1 MKISPEEA
9 LRAILSG
16 GQFRSPQQIAR
27 LGRIVSSGLVGDS
40 SEADGL
46 RAQLIEAQDE
56 IAELRI
62 QLAEIT
68 DEHAKCAAEIETLK
82 AKSRVTPKARRTRKT
97 TTKKAEPKADA
108 E

>member
-27 LGRIVSSGLVGDS
+27 LGRIVSSGLAGGS

-46 RAQLIEAQDE
+46 KAQLVEAQDE

-82 AKSRVTPKARRTRKT
+82 AAAAKPKTRRTRKT

>member
-46 RAQLIEAQDE
+46 KAQLVEAQDE

-62 QLAEIT
+62 ELAELT
-68 DEHAKCAAEIETLK
+68 DAHAKCAAEIETLK
-82 AKSRVTPKARRTRKT
+82 AAAAKPKARRTRKT

>member
-27 LGRIVSSGLVGDS
+27 LGRIVADALSCCDVADAGDAAKLV
-40 SEADGL
+40 
-46 RAQLIEAQDE
+46 EAQDE
-56 IAELRI
+56 IDSLRAELTE
-62 QLAEIT
+62 LT
-68 DEHAKCAAEIETLK
+68 GLHAKCAAEIETLK
-82 AKSRVTPKARRTRKT
+82 AAAAKPKTRRTRKP
-97 TTKKAEPKADA
+97 TKKAEPKADA